1 MTTIAE
7 AEQREQA
14 ARTVERFVRRF
25 EDSYRLLAYHAAL
38 PLVLTPE
45 LVNYLRNE
53 FLRGEQVPWVAE
65 VDLLLSDL
73 CSQVGYELYAM
84 DTHVR
89 AYLLW
94 QMKEHYGEGRM
105 REVAR
110 VLISYVSYLSRL
122 NPGRRQQELEAQR
135 WAAMVCLGDE
145 RCKAAAREIAQR
157 LIEVSSGTSDEKL
170 TGSGI
175 RAELARLTRIT
186 EELSPQLQQEPDL
199 LEYARLIQRILR
211 TPDEVSPDDLR
222 RSYWLDNE
230 ELTLPVGVLP
240 DNLARVFQSYRRKV
254 VQIEGFPTKTFEFEV
269 ATITLEGETG
279 IPTAI
284 DLQPFEFEVAL
295 IEVNQSARIS
305 ADNLLEMVDE
315 EVFSRTG
322 RSLNNGERLVLEGTL
337 ANQTYQQIAVSDAA
351 YSAQHL
357 KNVGIKLWEVLSEVF
372 AKKVSKRN
380 LKNVLEWWTC
390 RRHLTISRHHR
401 QGQRFIEDL
410 GNGVRLEM
418 VAIPGGTFIM
428 GTEDGEIERLV
439 KKFNWEYFSREKPQH
454 QVTLPSFYMGK
465 YPVTQA
471 QWRAIAATAKID
483 IDLKTD
489 PSEFKGD
496 DLPVEKVSWDDA
508 VEFCKRLSR
517 ETKREYRLPSEAE
530 WEYGCRA
537 GTTTAF
543 HFGERIT
550 ADLANYQATE
560 TYADEPTGKYRGKTT
575 PVGYFQA
582 ANAFGLYDMHGNVW
596 EWCADTW
603 HENYYG
609 APTDGSAWIKNG
621 NDNSSPLR
629 GGSWSYD
636 PNHCRSAFR
645 SNCLRRVHV
654 NHANGVRVVCGAGGT
669 L

>member
-1 MTTIAE
+1 
-7 AEQREQA
+7 
-14 ARTVERFVRRF
+14 
-25 EDSYRLLAYHAAL
+25 
-38 PLVLTPE
+38 
-45 LVNYLRNE
+45 
-53 FLRGEQVPWVAE
+53 
-65 VDLLLSDL
+65 
-73 CSQVGYELYAM
+73 
-84 DTHVR
+84 
-89 AYLLW
+89 
-94 QMKEHYGEGRM
+94 M

-135 WAAMVCLGDE
+135 WAAMVYLGDE

-157 LIEVSSGTSDEKL
+157 LIEVSSDTSDEKL

-186 EELSPQLQQEPDL
+186 EELSSQLQQEPSL

-240 DNLARVFQSYRRKV
+240 DNLARLVQSYRRKV
-254 VQIEGFPTKTFEFEV
+254 VQIEGFPIKTFEFEV

-279 IPTAI
+279 ISTAI

-305 ADNLLEMVDE
+305 TDNLLEMVDE

-322 RSLNNGERLVLEGTL
+322 RNLNNKERLVVEGTL
-337 ANQTYQQIAVSDAA
+337 ANQTYEQIAASVA
-351 YSAQHL
+351 YSEQHF
-357 KNVGIKLWEVLSEVF
+357 KNVATKLWGVLSEVF
-372 AKKVSKRN
+372 AKKVSKKN
-380 LKNVLEWWTC
+380 LKNVLEQWVD
-390 RRHLTISRHHR
+390 RRRLTINRHHR

-428 GTEDGEIERLV
+428 GTEDKEIKRLV
-439 KKFNWEYFSREKPQH
+439 KKFDSEYFSCEKPQH

-471 QWRAIAATAKID
+471 QWRAIASTAKID
-483 IDLKTD
+483 IDLETD
-489 PSEFKGD
+489 PSNFKGD
-496 DLPVEKVSWDDA
+496 DLPVERVSWYNA

-530 WEYGCRA
+530 WEYACRA

-543 HFGERIT
+543 HFGETIT
-550 ADLANYQATE
+550 GDLANYKATE
-560 TYADEPTGKYRGKTT
+560 TYADEPKGEYWQKTT
-575 PVGYFQA
+575 TVGYFQV
-582 ANAFGLYDMHGNVW
+582 ANDFGLYDMHGNVW
-596 EWCADTW
+596 EWCEDDY
-603 HENYYG
+603 HYNYEG
-609 APTDGSAWIKNG
+609 APTDGSAWISKGTNTTKI
-621 NDNSSPLR
+621 LR
-629 GGSWSYD
+629 GGSWFGLPYY
-636 PNHCRSAFR
+636 CRSAFR
-645 SNCLRRVHV
+645 DFPDPRGNYNNC
-654 NHANGVRVVCGAGGT
+654 GFRVVSKESPD
-669 L
+669 LLP